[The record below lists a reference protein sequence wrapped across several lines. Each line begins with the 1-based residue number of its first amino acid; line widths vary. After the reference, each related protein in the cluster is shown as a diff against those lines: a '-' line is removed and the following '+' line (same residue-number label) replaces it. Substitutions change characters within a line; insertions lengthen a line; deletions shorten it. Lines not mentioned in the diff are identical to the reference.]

1 MTTDNIQKPTREQQL
16 QIEAG
21 FIKAY
26 GKSYTRMSKAELA
39 TMVANQSINY
49 RKMEEQ
55 ANQVAVLGNMYYK
68 RWLDTRR
75 IIRAKK

>member
-1 MTTDNIQKPTREQQL
+1 MTIDNIQKPTREQQL

-55 ANQVAVLGNMYYK
+55 ANQIAKLGFMYHN
-68 RWLDTRR
+68 RWKGLVK
-75 IIRAKK
+75 IVRAKK